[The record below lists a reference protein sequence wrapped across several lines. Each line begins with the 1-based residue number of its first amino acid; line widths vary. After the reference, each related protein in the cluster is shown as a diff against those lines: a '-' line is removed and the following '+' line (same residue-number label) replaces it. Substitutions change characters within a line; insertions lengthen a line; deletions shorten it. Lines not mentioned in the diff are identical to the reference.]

1 MSSLSHLDLGD
12 SHHHPEGLGGGE
24 LQNIDIAHLDVKSD
38 HIQNT
43 SFKDTL

>member
-1 MSSLSHLDLGD
+1 MSSLSHLDQGD
-12 SHHHPEGLGGGE
+12 SHHHPEGLGGE

-38 HIQNT
+38 HIQSI